1 MCDKAFHKSFIAF
14 FYILD
19 RYKTQEMCD
28 RITFECYKTQKM
40 FDKAFNKSFFVFFIF
55 LIDVKLKHCVTEY
68 F

>member
-1 MCDKAFHKSFIAF
+1 MCG
-14 FYILD
+14 
-19 RYKTQEMCD
+19 
-28 RITFECYKTQKM
+28 RIIFECYKTQKM